1 MEDNVKWA
9 TEIIDQKLELE
20 ENEMMKPRFRKMGVI
35 DIDRNEF
42 DQNEENFKP
51 PVNRNLAN
59 LKGEDRVRK
68 TSVDLRK
75 EIVDVGGIQN
85 LIEIRKRRQERKKR
99 MSQVVA
105 PEPKPEEE
113 EITGPISPE
122 TFLKAAVE
130 GKMNII
136 ERYLEDG
143 GSPDTCDEFKRTALH
158 RASLEG
164 HVEIIKKLI
173 DSGCSINF
181 MDRLDSTAIHW
192 ACRGGKLDIV
202 KLLQDNGAEIN
213 VKDKVRSTPLHVA
226 TRTGHADIVEHLI
239 ATGVDIN
246 SKDREGDTALH
257 DAVRLNRYKIIK
269 MLIIYGANM
278 MTKNGDGKT
287 PTDLVQ
293 QWQSDTREA
302 LVKRTNLGSEKQL

>member
-20 ENEMMKPRFRKMGVI
+20 QQNGILKPRFRKIGVI
-35 DIDRNEF
+35 DIDRSEFNEK
-42 DQNEENFKP
+42 DIKP

-59 LKGEDRVRK
+59 VQGEERVRK

-85 LIEIRKRRQERKKR
+85 FIEIRKRRQERKKKK
-99 MSQVVA
+99 SQVVA
-105 PEPKPEEE
+105 PEPKPEIEE
-113 EITGPISPE
+113 LTEPISPE
-122 TFLKAAVE
+122 TFLKASVE

-136 ERYLEDG
+136 EKFLEDG

-164 HVEIIKKLI
+164 HAEIIKKLI
-173 DSGCSINF
+173 DSGSSVNLR
-181 MDRLDSTAIHW
+181 DRLDSTAIHW

-202 KLLQDNGAEIN
+202 KLLQDSEAEIN
-213 VKDKVRSTPLHVA
+213 VKDKVYSTPLHVA

-239 ATGVDIN
+239 ATGGDIN

-269 MLIIYGANM
+269 MLIIHGANM

-302 LVKRTNLGSEKQL
+302 LVKQTNLGSEKQL